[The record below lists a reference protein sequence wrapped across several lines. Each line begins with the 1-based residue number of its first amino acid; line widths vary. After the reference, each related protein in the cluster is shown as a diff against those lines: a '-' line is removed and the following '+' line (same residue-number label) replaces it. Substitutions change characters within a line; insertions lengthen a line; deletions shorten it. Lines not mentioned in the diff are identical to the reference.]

1 MPKTANN
8 LKPLPRYQ
16 PGQAITG
23 TIKAPDIGGYRLSVP
38 EDPRHGFLPS
48 DHVFQRGEKV
58 NLTFIS
64 TDGERLLLTTSPDV
78 ELSTR
83 PRMLRSLAPVKLLC
97 DAYDAYE
104 QGQYTKAYKLALSM
118 STDPGAQC
126 LLGKLFEDGSGVE
139 RDLREAFDWYKLSAE
154 QGVIEA
160 QEKLATFYEHGTG
173 TTRNVRESAKWRVLV
188 NEARHY

>member
-1 MPKTANN
+1 MPKPMNN
-8 LKPLPRYQ
+8 SKPLPHYK
-16 PGQAITG
+16 PGQTITG

-38 EDPRHGFLPS
+38 EDPRQGFLPS
-48 DHVFQRGEKV
+48 DHVFHRGEKV
-58 NLTFIS
+58 RLSFIS
-64 TDGERLLLTTSPDV
+64 TDGDRLLLTTSPDM
-78 ELSTR
+78 ELGNR
-83 PRMLRSLAPVKLLC
+83 PRMLRGLAPVKLLC

-104 QGQYTKAYKLALSM
+104 LKQYKKAYKLAMSM

-126 LLGKLFEDGSGVE
+126 LLGRLFEDGSGVE

-160 QEKLATFYEHGTG
+160 QEKLVTFYEHGTG
-173 TTRNVRESAKWRVLV
+173 TTRNFRESAKWRVLV

>member
-1 MPKTANN
+1 MPKPMKNS
-8 LKPLPRYQ
+8 KPLPLYK

-38 EDPRHGFLPS
+38 EDPRPGFLPS
-48 DHVFQRGEKV
+48 DHVFVRGEKV
-58 NLTFIS
+58 NLCFIS
-64 TDGERLLLTTSPDV
+64 MFGDRLLVETSPDV
-78 ELSTR
+78 ELSNR
-83 PRMLRSLAPVKLLC
+83 PRMLRAMAPVKLLC

-104 QGQYTKAYKLALSM
+104 LRQYEKAYRLALSM

-126 LLGKLFEDGSGVE
+126 LLGRLFEDGSGVE
-139 RDLREAFDWYKLSAE
+139 RDYREAFDWYKLSAE

-160 QEKLATFYEHGTG
+160 QEKLASFYEHGTG
-173 TTRNVRESAKWRVLV
+173 TPRNFRESAKWRLLV